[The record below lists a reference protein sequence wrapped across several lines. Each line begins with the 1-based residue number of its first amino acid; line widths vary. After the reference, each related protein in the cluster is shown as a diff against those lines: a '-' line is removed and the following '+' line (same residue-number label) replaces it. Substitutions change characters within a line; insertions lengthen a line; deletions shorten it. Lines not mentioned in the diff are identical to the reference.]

1 MTDPPV
7 TVILPTH
14 DHAALLPFAIAS
26 VTEQS
31 FGDLALV
38 VIGDGV
44 DDATRDVVA
53 DVCRRDPRVSFLDRP
68 KALRHAEEVRDEVIG
83 STDSAVIAYH
93 GDDDLLLPWHL
104 REMLDVLGDNDFAHP
119 LPLLVEPDGTLRYIP
134 TDVSRPDCRD
144 WHRDPDS
151 VNNAVSLTG
160 VVHSAASYR
169 RLPAGWRTA
178 PVGTPT
184 DLHMWRQYFGLPD
197 LRAVTANRATTIKL
211 HTDRRKALSPDE
223 RVGEIEQWWRRVHAT
238 GFREQWD
245 TNADAAVRRAAVDC
259 QLAMSARRNQI
270 QRVQERADSE
280 RGSASQRIRQLAAER
295 DEARRQL
302 ASVTGSRS
310 WRLSRPLRRA
320 AQRLRR
326 NR

>member
-31 FGDLALV
+31 FGDFALV

-104 REMLDVLGDNDFAHP
+104 REMLDPSPIFRDIVEREIAPLHAVLAG
-119 LPLLVEPDGTLRYIP
+119 LVARHCGLA
-134 TDVSRPDCRD
+134 RPDAEVHQLAFAMIAMANDYCSSREFI
-144 WHRDPDS
+144 RMLAPAVLS
-151 VNNAVSLTG
+151 RRNAC
-160 VVHSAASYR
+160 AAIVD
-169 RLPAGWRTA
+169 RL
-178 PVGTPT
+178 VGYCVA
-184 DLHMWRQYFGLPD
+184 LLSHEQ
-197 LRAVTANRATTIKL
+197 A
-211 HTDRRKALSPDE
+211 RRKAQSKGAS
-223 RVGEIEQWWRRVHAT
+223 RGRRV
-238 GFREQWD
+238 R
-245 TNADAAVRRAAVDC
+245 
-259 QLAMSARRNQI
+259 
-270 QRVQERADSE
+270 
-280 RGSASQRIRQLAAER
+280 
-295 DEARRQL
+295 
-302 ASVTGSRS
+302 
-310 WRLSRPLRRA
+310 
-320 AQRLRR
+320 
-326 NR
+326 